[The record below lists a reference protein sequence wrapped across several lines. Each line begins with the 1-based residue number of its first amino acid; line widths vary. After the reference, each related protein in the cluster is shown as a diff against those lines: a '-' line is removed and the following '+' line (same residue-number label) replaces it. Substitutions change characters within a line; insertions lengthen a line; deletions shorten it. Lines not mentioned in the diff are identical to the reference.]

1 MSQPITPDVL
11 GAQDQKPPS
20 ISSTPSQP
28 YQAAMQQQAS
38 TPPVA
43 HSPTAQSAA
52 ADLAKDVVM
61 TDSTP
66 NGPAVSPWDLLCY
79 RDRSSSFLSHQQLS
93 PAQQMPQVLLL
104 QELAPLRARMA
115 TMSPLE
121 QLLSILILRPQFLR
135 RLLLMVRRPDNT

>member
-43 HSPTAQSAA
+43 QSPTTQSAG

-66 NGPAVSPWDLLCY
+66 NGPAVSPCDLSCC

-104 QELAPLRARMA
+104 QELAPLHARMA

-121 QLLSILILRPQFLR
+121 QPLSILILRPQFPR

>member
-43 HSPTAQSAA
+43 QSPTTQSAG

-66 NGPAVSPWDLLCY
+66 NGPAVSLCNLLCD
-79 RDRSSSFLSHQQLS
+79 RDRSLLFLSHQQLS